1 MLYIYDI
8 LVNFMDG
15 NRIYEFFEWDYND
28 VVEHIRKIPVVR
40 VDQKTFKD
48 FIENEIKVDN
58 EFLGLIKNK
67 TYTYKDKIE
76 YAVIISNLDRCYALE
91 FNTKGEIVF
100 RSALLIDE
108 EEEIIECSQKLDCL
122 KIEYVILDKY
132 QNLKDNRCF
141 TRREETDKNL
151 LKREIIATYES
162 KNYEKLNYLYEEGY
176 GNDNLQI
183 DQRYSKLLYDIDH
196 SFPSNLK
203 KIVQIIRLTNKKRKA
218 L

>member
-91 FNTKGEIVF
+91 FNTKG
-100 RSALLIDE
+100 
-108 EEEIIECSQKLDCL
+108 
-122 KIEYVILDKY
+122 
-132 QNLKDNRCF
+132 
-141 TRREETDKNL
+141 
-151 LKREIIATYES
+151 
-162 KNYEKLNYLYEEGY
+162 
-176 GNDNLQI
+176 
-183 DQRYSKLLYDIDH
+183 
-196 SFPSNLK
+196 
-203 KIVQIIRLTNKKRKA
+203 
-218 L
+218 